1 MRCFSQRFLL
11 ATPASSVF
19 ALLLTMGAA
28 DAGGGFPEPKM
39 DIVAAYST
47 GREPATAS
55 EAVTVE
61 VSSNGAAVV
70 ATSGSNAQGG
80 IGSAASTAWSTT
92 TVTGSGNSQII
103 ESSTAFSTGFSK
115 GPNSIT
121 KSASSTETAVVINGQ
136 TYAVAKEVAIAVARN
151 TSFGSSAAVGIEATV
166 NGGLDFTMQVASSKP
181 LSR

>member
-1 MRCFSQRFLL
+1 MRGSSQSFLL

-19 ALLLTMGAA
+19 ALLLTTGAA

-47 GREPATAS
+47 SREPATAS

-61 VSSNGAAVV
+61 LSSNGATLLAR
-70 ATSGSNAQGG
+70 SGGNAQGG
-80 IGSAASTAWSTT
+80 IGSAASTVWSTT
-92 TVTGSGNSQII
+92 TVTGSSNSQII
-103 ESSTAFSTGFSK
+103 ELSTASSTGFSK
-115 GPNSIT
+115 GSNSIT
-121 KSASSTETAVVINGQ
+121 KAASATQTTVVINGQ

-151 TSFGSSAAVGIEATV
+151 TNFGSSAAVGIEATV
-166 NGGLDFTMQVASSKP
+166 SNGAEFTMQVASSKP

>member
-1 MRCFSQRFLL
+1 MRRFSQSFLL
-11 ATPASSVF
+11 ATLASSVF

-28 DAGGGFPEPKM
+28 NAGGGFAEPKM

-47 GREPATAS
+47 SREPATAS

-61 VSSNGAAVV
+61 MSGNGATVL
-70 ATSGSNAQGG
+70 ATSGGNAQGG

-103 ESSTAFSTGFSK
+103 ESSTSSSTGFSK
-115 GPNSIT
+115 GSNSIT
-121 KSASSTETAVVINGQ
+121 KAMSATETTVVINGQ

-151 TSFGSSAAVGIEATV
+151 TNFGSSAAVGIEATV
-166 NGGLDFTMQVASSKP
+166 NGGADSTMQVASSKP